1 MAIATKHKIETAE
14 KKLEA
19 LKSSIGEQPAGKE
32 DLARLREAAKKLKR
46 AQRKAN
52 IEKFAK
58 SKMESQEASRLKNIQ
73 KAKEKIAKKKAAE
86 ESALSAAAEKQAEEE
101 ASSSKKE
108 GQAEEKASP
117 SKGEKEAED
126 TAS

>member
-1 MAIATKHKIETAE
+1 MAITTQQKIDTAE

-19 LKSSIGEQPAGKE
+19 LKSSIGEHPAGKE
-32 DLARLREAAKKLKR
+32 DRARLREAVKQLKR
-46 AQRKAN
+46 GQRRAN

-58 SKMESQEASRLKNIQ
+58 SKMESQEASRLKTIQ

-108 GQAEEKASP
+108 SQAEEKASP
-117 SKGEKEAED
+117 SEGEKEAED